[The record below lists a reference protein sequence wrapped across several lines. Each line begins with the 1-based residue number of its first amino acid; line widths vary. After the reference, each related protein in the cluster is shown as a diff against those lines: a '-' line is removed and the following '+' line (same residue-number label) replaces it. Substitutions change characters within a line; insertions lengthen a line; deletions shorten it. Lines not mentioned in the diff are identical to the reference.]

1 MMRQSG
7 PLGTTKGSYKNTQN
21 LKLDFLR
28 TVFYRLGNSDPGR
41 NGLLSPWGKIKG
53 LYFDDSMETG
63 NFFWNLQHDLNE
75 YYRDKGKIYI
85 MMEFD
90 KEEDYYSALYQL
102 QQMNDE
108 VHCYG
113 TSKEGHLGLV
123 MESFD
128 YYNDDDNGET
138 EEARKKARKAAKEA
152 AKKRQAE
159 A

>member
-1 MMRQSG
+1 MVSIRFAKILIGNSADSD
-7 PLGTTKGSYKNTQN
+7 LRIRNT
-21 LKLDFLR
+21 
-28 TVFYRLGNSDPGR
+28 GNSDPGR

-63 NFFWNLQHDLNE
+63 NFFWNLQHDLNQ
-75 YYRDKGKIYI
+75 YFHDKGKIYI
-85 MMEFD
+85 MMEFE
-90 KEEDYYSALYQL
+90 KEEDYYSALYEL
-102 QQMNDE
+102 QQMNED

>member
-1 MMRQSG
+1 MC
-7 PLGTTKGSYKNTQN
+7 
-21 LKLDFLR
+21 
-28 TVFYRLGNSDPGR
+28 GNSDPGR

-63 NFFWNLQHDLNE
+63 NFFWNLQHDLNQ
-75 YYRDKGKIYI
+75 YFHDKGKIYI
-85 MMEFD
+85 MMEFE
-90 KEEDYYSALYQL
+90 KEEDYYSALYDL
-102 QQMNDE
+102 QQMNDD

>member
-1 MMRQSG
+1 MVRQST
-7 PLGTTKGSYKNTQN
+7 PQVRLRASIKYAKSKIR
-21 LKLDFLR
+21 FLR
-28 TVFYRLGNSDPGR
+28 TVIYTVGNSDPGR

-63 NFFWNLQHDLNE
+63 NFFWNLQHDLNQ
-75 YYRDKGKIYI
+75 YFHDKGKIYI
-85 MMEFD
+85 MMEFE
-90 KEEDYYSALYQL
+90 KEEDYYSALYDL
-102 QQMNDE
+102 QQMNED